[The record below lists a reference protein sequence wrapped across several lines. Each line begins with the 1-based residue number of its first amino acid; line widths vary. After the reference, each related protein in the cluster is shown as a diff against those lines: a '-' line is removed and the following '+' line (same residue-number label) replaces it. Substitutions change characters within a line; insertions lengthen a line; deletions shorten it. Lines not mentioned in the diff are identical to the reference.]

1 MKRTILRALAATLLL
16 AVFASGPAHAQAP
29 ADADTLLAQL
39 EKAAAPPA
47 QPAEWQG
54 RLPTPEEISAFRVKQ
69 TAAAIRAADIAGEF
83 TTRFPTHAKA
93 SEAREQRHQLLSS
106 AIRRGDTSRLEQLE
120 KVETEMLADPKLDAE
135 GKFRLRMQGVDRKVG
150 LRQSE
155 GMTAMAE
162 EFEKGAR
169 SLQKEFPDRKE
180 IYEIL
185 YAVAMR
191 SDAPKA
197 AALAKEIAASGAEPQ
212 VKEAAAALLKK
223 SERVGKPL
231 DIKFTALDGRKVELA
246 KLKGK
251 VVLIDFWA
259 TWCGPCVAEIPH
271 IKETY
276 AKLNPKGFEVIGIS
290 LDDDKA
296 ALQAFVKQKQLPWPQ
311 HFESEKDENRF
322 AKEYGVSSIPT
333 MWLVDKKGNLVDMN
347 AREGLEKKVEKLLTE
362 K

>member
-1 MKRTILRALAATLLL
+1 MKRTALHAILLIIAL
-16 AVFASGPAHAQAP
+16 ASGPAQAQAP
-29 ADADTLLAQL
+29 ADADTLLERLQ
-39 EKAAAPPA
+39 KAAELPAP
-47 QPAEWQG
+47 PAEWQG
-54 RLPTPEEISAFRVKQ
+54 RIPTPEELSTFRTKQ
-69 TAAAIRAADIAGEF
+69 AEAAIRAADIAGEF
-83 TTRFPTHAKA
+83 TTRFPTHAKVG
-93 SEAREQRHQLLSS
+93 EARDQRYQLLSG
-106 AIRRGDTSRLEQLE
+106 AVRRGDISRLAQLE
-120 KVETEMLADPKLDAE
+120 KVEGELLADPKLDAE
-135 GKFRLRMQGVDRKVG
+135 GRFRLRMQGIDRKVG

-180 IYEIL
+180 VFEIL

-197 AALAKEIAASGAEPQ
+197 AALAREIAASGAAPE
-212 VKEAAAALLKK
+212 VKEAAAVLLKK
-223 SERVGKPL
+223 SERIGKPL

-271 IKETY
+271 IKETF

-296 ALQAFVKQKQLPWPQ
+296 ALTKMVREKQMPWPQ
-311 HFESEKDENRF
+311 HFESEKDENRY
-322 AKEYGVSSIPT
+322 AKEYGISTIPT

-347 AREGLEKKVEKLLTE
+347 AREDLEKKVEKLLAE

>member
-1 MKRTILRALAATLLL
+1 MKRISLYTLTVTLL
-16 AVFASGPAHAQAP
+16 FAGLSIAHTQAQAP
-29 ADADTLLAQL
+29 ADADTLLEQL
-39 EKAAAPPA
+39 QKASQQPPP
-47 QPAEWQG
+47 PAEWQS
-54 RLPTPEEISAFRVKQ
+54 RVPTPEEITTYRAKQ
-69 TAAAIRAADIAGEF
+69 VEVAIRAADVAAEF

-93 SEAREQRHQLLSS
+93 AEAREQRHRLL
-106 AIRRGDTSRLEQLE
+106 AIAVQRGDVTRLGQLE
-120 KVETEMLADPKLDAE
+120 KVEAELLADPKLDTE
-135 GKFRLRMQGVDRKVG
+135 GKFRLRMQGVERKAG

-155 GMTAMAE
+155 GMTAMTE

-180 IYEIL
+180 VFEML

-197 AALAKEIAASGAEPQ
+197 AALAKEIAASGAATE
-212 VKEAAAALLKK
+212 VKEAAAVLLKK
-223 SERVGKPL
+223 SERIGKPL
-231 DIKFTALDGRKVELA
+231 DIKFTALDGRKVDLA

-271 IKETY
+271 IKATFT
-276 AKLNPKGFEVIGIS
+276 KLNPKGFEVIGIS

-296 ALQAFVKQKQLPWPQ
+296 ALSKMVREKQMPWPQ
-311 HFESEKDENRF
+311 HFESEKDESRY
-322 AKEYGVSSIPT
+322 AKEYGISSIPT
-333 MWLVDKKGNLVDMN
+333 MWLVDKKGILVEMN
-347 AREGLEKKVEKLLTE
+347 AREDLEKKVEKLLAE